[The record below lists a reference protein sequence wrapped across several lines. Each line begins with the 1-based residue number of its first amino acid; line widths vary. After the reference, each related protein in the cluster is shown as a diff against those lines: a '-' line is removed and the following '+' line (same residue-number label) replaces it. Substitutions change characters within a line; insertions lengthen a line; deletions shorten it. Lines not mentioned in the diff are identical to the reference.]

1 MSLTSLLPPGLSLLQ
16 GIELFIQLLGDTT
29 VVNRAAAAASTWVA
43 YDICLTF
50 GEEVEL
56 VWKAKWSLPKIMY
69 FCVRYY
75 GLACSLEFELLPFFR
90 NVSPSLVRRD
100 YRANKP
106 LFRCRGWPWFEAFG
120 AATAIAVLFGEGM
133 FVLRLWASYRENKI
147 VLALI
152 AFCFTAELASSITVG
167 IVEARTISIL
177 PRPPN
182 FPIPGCYTLAEVPLR
197 NSLGAWIVNC
207 SVATTFFA
215 LMLYKFFTGEAFKF
229 ELSAATRNPLAKW
242 TEVRRFSPL
251 LYLLIRDG
259 TMYFA
264 MIFLINAVNMILS
277 IREEGRALEGMGVA
291 WTIAVSSVASSR
303 LLLNLR
309 GFISGEDGAS
319 KVKTDKTTIR
329 FEHNA
334 AATGS
339 LGQEVTTSEDTEEET
354 RSDLMSPQDISEV
367 PV

>member
-16 GIELFIQLLGDTT
+16 GIKLFVQLIADTT

-43 YDICLTF
+43 YDICLTL

-56 VWKAKWSLPKIMY
+56 VWKARWSLPKTLY

-75 GLACSLEFELLPFFR
+75 GLACSLLYLGVNSSADPPFG
-90 NVSPSLVRRD
+90 V
-100 YRANKP
+100 
-106 LFRCRGWPWFEAFG
+106 CRGWPWFEAFG
-120 AATAIAVLFGEGM
+120 AATAVAVLFGEGM
-133 FVLRLWASYRENKI
+133 FVLRLWASYRENKY

-167 IVEARTISIL
+167 IIEARTITIL
-177 PRPPN
+177 PRPAGL
-182 FPIPGCYTLAEVPLR
+182 PIPGCYTLANVPLR

-207 SVATTFFA
+207 TIATTFFA

-229 ELSAATRNPLAKW
+229 ELSEATRNPLAKW

-251 LYLLIRDG
+251 LYLLLRDG
-259 TMYFA
+259 TTYFA
-264 MIFLINAVNMILS
+264 MIFLVNAVNMALS

-309 GFISGEDGAS
+309 GFISGNDNMSGGKSER
-319 KVKTDKTTIR
+319 TTMR
-329 FEHNA
+329 FEDNL
-334 AATGS
+334 ATS
-339 LGQEVTTSEDTEEET
+339 ETLGQDEDVTCPGDIEECARESMAF
-354 RSDLMSPQDISEV
+354 REIMPDV
-367 PV
+367 RA

>member
-16 GIELFIQLLGDTT
+16 GIELFIQLVGDTT

-50 GEEVEL
+50 GQEVEL
-56 VWKAKWSLPKIMY
+56 VW
-69 FCVRYY
+69 
-75 GLACSLEFELLPFFR
+75 
-90 NVSPSLVRRD
+90 N
-100 YRANKP
+100 
-106 LFRCRGWPWFEAFG
+106 G

-133 FVLRLWASYRENKI
+133 FVLRLWASYRENKLM
-147 VLALI
+147 LALI

-167 IVEARTISIL
+167 IVEARTIPIM
-177 PRPPN
+177 PRPAN
-182 FPIPGCYTLAEVPLR
+182 FPVPGCYTLAKVPLR

-215 LMLYKFFTGEAFKF
+215 LMLYKFFTGEAFRF
-229 ELSAATRNPLAKW
+229 ELSEATRNPLAKW
-242 TEVRRFSPL
+242 TEIRRFSPL
-251 LYLLIRDG
+251 LYLLLRDG

-309 GFISGEDGAS
+309 GFINGGGEDNS
-319 KVKTDKTTIR
+319 LKVKTDKTTMR
-329 FEHNA
+329 FEHGA
-334 AATGS
+334 VATGS
-339 LGQEVTTSEDTEEET
+339 LGQEVTASSETEEDTG
-354 RSDLMSPQDISEV
+354 SDPMCSLDISEV